1 MEFINVIAAAV
12 GAFAFGA
19 IWYMSLAKQWMAA
32 TGLTD
37 EQVKQGENPKQ
48 YIMAFVGAV
57 LTAGMMRHIFAAA
70 SIESIGSGI
79 TSGFGIGLFIAA
91 PWIINN
97 CAFEG
102 RPSSLM
108 WINGGYAVGGCT
120 VIGLILT
127 LF

>member
-1 MEFINVIAAAV
+1 MEFVNVLIAAV

-19 IWYMSLAKQWMAA
+19 VWYMSFAKQWMNA
-32 TGLTD
+32 TGITD
-37 EQVKQGENPKQ
+37 AQQQGAGAKP
-48 YIMAFVGAV
+48 YILAMVGAI
-57 LTAGMMRHIFAAA
+57 LTAGMLRHIFAAA
-70 SIESIGSGI
+70 NIEGIGPSV
-79 TSGFGIGLFIAA
+79 TSAFGIGLFIAA

-102 RPSSLM
+102 RPTSLM

-120 VIGLILT
+120 VIGLILS